1 MATAGKKSP
10 RKFELNDVRTLGKQL
25 LEALK
30 FLHDKGIGHGKTSY
44 YYLNAVEHNQIK
56 SKYSIKNFENIFY

>member
-30 FLHDKGIGHGKTSY
+30 FLHDKGIGHGKISY
-44 YYLNAVEHNQIK
+44 NHLKALKLY
-56 SKYSIKNFENIFY
+56 KYFSN